1 MKKGILNKMSDQDL
15 KYILQRIGQRFGSDL
30 SDLIEVFQKVADV
43 DDWLRTAK
51 SSEEFFKML
60 NALEE
65 QVQIESR
72 KRFGYENRK

>member
-1 MKKGILNKMSDQDL
+1 MSDQDL